1 MLIITIHNDSSGDI
15 KTGNYNYKVF
25 INKELLEEGRI
36 EKHNRSLGYQELI
49 SRVAKE
55 TKKKQKEV
63 LRELLENNIL
73 NCFPQTILNGE
84 IKKLIEI
91 VEERWPKNTPSTK
104 R

>member
-49 SRVAKE
+49 RRVAKE
-55 TKKKQKEV
+55 TKKKQDAD
-63 LRELLENNIL
+63 
-73 NCFPQTILNGE
+73 

-91 VEERWPKNTPSTK
+91 VEERWPKDTPSMK